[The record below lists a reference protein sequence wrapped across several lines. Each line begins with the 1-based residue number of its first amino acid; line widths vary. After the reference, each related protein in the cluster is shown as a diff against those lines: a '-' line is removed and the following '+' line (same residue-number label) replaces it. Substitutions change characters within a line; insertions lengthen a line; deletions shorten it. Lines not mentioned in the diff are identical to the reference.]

1 MYIPETQLYVEI
13 ISQAMR
19 DALGLSGDPQYNQ
32 FVKSQA
38 RAWFD
43 VNDPDF
49 IYICHLMGMDP
60 KRVIK
65 TLQKFSKEKKKLRE
79 EFQNRPEELN
89 RMMCY
94 EIRQISEYKSF
105 HNI

>member
-19 DALGLSGDPQYNQ
+19 DALGLSGDPQFNQ
-32 FVKSQA
+32 FIKSQA

-49 IYICHLMGMDP
+49 IFICHLTGMEP
-60 KRVIK
+60 KSVIK
-65 TLQKFSKEKKKLRE
+65 TLQKFSKEKKNFVRNFKIDRK
-79 EFQNRPEELN
+79 N
-89 RMMCY
+89 
-94 EIRQISEYKSF
+94 
-105 HNI
+105 